1 MTKLIKKKKIEKR
14 KKKYYQ
20 SNEERKMKDRKP
32 ILNKSYFEGKT
43 DPGENRSR
51 KRNRINNINT
61 IISLMKKL

>member
-1 MTKLIKKKKIEKR
+1 
-14 KKKYYQ
+14 
-20 SNEERKMKDRKP
+20 MKDKKP